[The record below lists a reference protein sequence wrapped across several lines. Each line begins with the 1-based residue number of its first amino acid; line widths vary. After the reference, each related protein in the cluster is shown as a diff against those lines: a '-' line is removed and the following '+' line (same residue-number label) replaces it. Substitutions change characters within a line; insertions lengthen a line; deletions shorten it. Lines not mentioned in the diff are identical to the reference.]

1 MLLATPLKNCVA
13 ANAPSA
19 HTTLSGT
26 GEWLKCP
33 GQLRRFRIVRAAA
46 LIIITAVV
54 YCGVASAH
62 TAEQGFVLLLPTDAY
77 IFSGVSVVVI
87 TILATVF
94 APVALISRLF
104 KPVLLFSIP
113 FSGSFKRTVAGTCSV
128 LALLLL
134 IVLLAIGYTGTHDP
148 LRNLLP
154 LTIWTVW
161 WIGIVCLHGVFGNLW
176 HFINPWAGISRRF
189 EAKLKL
195 PEFTGSW
202 AGLLLLLMFSAFAL
216 ADNAPEDPT
225 RLATF
230 TLCYWLFVIC
240 ATTVFG
246 TSLWFA
252 RGEFIS
258 MLMWRFAQLAP
269 LGVQHGRLAVGL
281 PGWRLANATGECT
294 GHHRRASLT
303 ISGAVFTLTLLAT
316 GSFDGLNE
324 TFWWLDQ
331 IGINPLEFP
340 GRSAVVVQTIS
351 GLMLA
356 VVALTVSFAVC
367 VRAGQWLANRNT
379 ASPVG
384 FTTAFTELSVAI
396 LPIALVYHFAHFLTS
411 FMVNI
416 QYTLAAATDPL
427 QNGRDLLGLGR
438 FYVTTGFFN
447 TASSVKTIWLTQ
459 ATAVVLG
466 HVVSLLLSHRIAL
479 KLWPSP
485 RAAVLSQL
493 PLAFFMVLYTLLG
506 LWLLAA
512 PRGA

>member
-87 TILATVF
+87 TNLATVF

-113 FSGSFKRTVAGTCSV
+113 FSGSFKRSVAGLCSV

-134 IVLLAIGYTGTHDP
+134 IILLAIGYTGTHDP

-216 ADNAPEDPT
+216 ADNAPEINP
-225 RLATF
+225 RYEA
-230 TLCYWLFVIC
+230 
-240 ATTVFG
+240 G
-246 TSLWFA
+246 
-252 RGEFIS
+252 G
-258 MLMWRFAQLAP
+258 
-269 LGVQHGRLAVGL
+269 G
-281 PGWRLANATGECT
+281 
-294 GHHRRASLT
+294 SLT
-303 ISGAVFTLTLLAT
+303 ALPVVETQEGDVSAYIPTNVISIMHNFASRQST
-316 GSFDGLNE
+316 E
-324 TFWWLDQ
+324 TPHGTQWMIHQPALDRK
-331 IGINPLEFP
+331 G
-340 GRSAVVVQTIS
+340 
-351 GLMLA
+351 
-356 VVALTVSFAVC
+356 
-367 VRAGQWLANRNT
+367 
-379 ASPVG
+379 
-384 FTTAFTELSVAI
+384 
-396 LPIALVYHFAHFLTS
+396 Y
-411 FMVNI
+411 
-416 QYTLAAATDPL
+416 
-427 QNGRDLLGLGR
+427 
-438 FYVTTGFFN
+438 
-447 TASSVKTIWLTQ
+447 
-459 ATAVVLG
+459 
-466 HVVSLLLSHRIAL
+466 
-479 KLWPSP
+479 P
-485 RAAVLSQL
+485 RART
-493 PLAFFMVLYTLLG
+493 FIH
-506 LWLLAA
+506 AA
-512 PRGA
+512 KAT